1 LKSDLPARSTDG
13 APLRVVIVND
23 SRTMRASLRAALAA
37 TSDFEV
43 IAEAADGLEAVEVVA
58 RTRPAVVLMDVVMP
72 HSDGYAATRA
82 IMARVPTPIV
92 MISAVVDPRDS
103 AVVFETLEAG
113 ALCIAEAPP
122 APSDPQYRFRCAS
135 LVQLV
140 RSMAAIDV
148 TRSRRGRDVAP
159 APLLPRRATRSAS
172 NISVIGLAASTGGPG
187 ALVAILAALPL
198 DVMPPILIVQ
208 HIAAGFTESFALWLK
223 ERTHHAVEVARHGV
237 PLERGRVYVASDDR
251 HLGISADYRID
262 LSADAP
268 IGRQRPSC
276 DHLFFSLAR
285 FAGPR
290 SLGVVLT
297 GMADDGAAGAVALR
311 RAGGMI
317 AAQDEATSVIYGMP
331 KAALERGGV
340 DDVLALGEIA
350 AWLCNRSGIS

>member
-1 LKSDLPARSTDG
+1 MKSAFPAGATSV

-23 SRTMRASLRAALAA
+23 SKTMRASLRAALAVA
-37 TSDFEV
+37 SDFIV
-43 IAEAADGLEAVEVVA
+43 VAEAADGLEAVEVVA
-58 RTRPAVVLMDVVMP
+58 RTHPSVVLMDVVMP

-92 MISAVVDPRDS
+92 MVSAVVDPRDS

-122 APSDPQYRFRCAS
+122 APSDPEYRFRCGS

-140 RSMAAIDV
+140 RAMAAIDV

-159 APLLPRRATRSAS
+159 LPPPRAVRSS
-172 NISVIGLAASTGGPG
+172 TNISVIGIAASTGGPG
-187 ALVAILAALPL
+187 ALATILTALPR

-208 HIAAGFTESFALWLK
+208 HIAAGFAESFALWLT
-223 ERTHHAVEVARHGV
+223 ERTHHPVEVARHGTPV
-237 PLERGRVYVASDDR
+237 ECGRAYVAPDDR
-251 HLGISADYRID
+251 HLGLTSDLRID
-262 LSADAP
+262 LTSEAP
-268 IGRQRPSC
+268 IGRQRPAA
-276 DHLFFSLAR
+276 DALFRSLAR
-285 FAGPR
+285 FSGPR
-290 SLGVVLT
+290 ALGVVLT
-297 GMADDGAAGAVALR
+297 GMADDGADGAVALR
-311 RAGGMI
+311 RAGGVI